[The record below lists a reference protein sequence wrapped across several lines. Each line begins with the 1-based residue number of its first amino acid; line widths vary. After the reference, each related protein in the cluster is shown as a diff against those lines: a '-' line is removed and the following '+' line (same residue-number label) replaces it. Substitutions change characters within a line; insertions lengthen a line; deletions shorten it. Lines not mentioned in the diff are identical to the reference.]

1 MDKYEEYMN
10 LLGELKSYFNKD
22 DIISNEKVISAY
34 DLYVIVLDKLEKLRY
49 VNQELNNIK
58 NEINV
63 KYTSKK
69 AYRCAK
75 IRRMIGREALYYE
88 YQCAYFNYKVG
99 NDKTEISFAFRT
111 ENYFYHIVICKDF
124 GSNEIYFDKD
134 LKPRCEIDKKI
145 IMKY

>member
-22 DIISNEKVISAY
+22 DIMSNEKVISAY

-63 KYTSKK
+63 
-69 AYRCAK
+69 
-75 IRRMIGREALYYE
+75 
-88 YQCAYFNYKVG
+88 
-99 NDKTEISFAFRT
+99 
-111 ENYFYHIVICKDF
+111 
-124 GSNEIYFDKD
+124 IY
-134 LKPRCEIDKKI
+134 I
-145 IMKY
+145 